1 VPRASRTNG
10 RLRRLRRNAG
20 LTLPDLASEAGVSV
34 DALRRM
40 ESGATDVLLTIALRV
55 ACCLD
60 TEVEELFGSDPCR

>member
-1 VPRASRTNG
+1 
-10 RLRRLRRNAG
+10 
-20 LTLPDLASEAGVSV
+20 
-34 DALRRM
+34 M